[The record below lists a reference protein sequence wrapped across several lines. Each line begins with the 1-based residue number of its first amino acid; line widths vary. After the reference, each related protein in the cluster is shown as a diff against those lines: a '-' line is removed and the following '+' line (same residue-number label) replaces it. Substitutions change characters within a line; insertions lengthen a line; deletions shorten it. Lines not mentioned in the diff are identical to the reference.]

1 MLIDNLKQ
9 IYLKNKDKNP
19 LFVRNLLK
27 ESIQLYILD
36 YIFNSKWGKSFVLKG
51 GTCLRFCFDLPRLS
65 EDLDF
70 DIVGLD
76 SFDISGFTLD
86 ISDYF
91 VKNLQF
97 SKLGTKIAGNKRT
110 IYLKFPIMKDLGISG
125 EAGESGV
132 VHVRIDFAFTPKT
145 LYKMEVSVKSIQ
157 NLSFIIR
164 RYSLEDLFA
173 GKISAIT
180 TRETIEGTVKTER
193 FKGRDYYDLVW
204 FLEKGVRPNWLFIE
218 KVTKMDRKEVLDK
231 LNLKIETVSLKFLKE
246 DLTPFFENPSFVGA
260 FVDNFSHLVKRYIKN
275 IQ

>member
-51 GTCLRFCFDLPRLS
+51 GTCLRFCFGLPRLS

-97 SKLGTKIAGNKRT
+97 PKLGTKIAGNKRT

-173 GKISAIT
+173 GKICA
-180 TRETIEGTVKTER
+180 KR